1 MNDELRLH
9 DKIIVVTGGA
19 RGQGEAEVRTL
30 VAQGARVVFGDV
42 LEEQGR
48 ALAAELGD
56 RARFV
61 RQDVSSEADWHA
73 VLSEAAGWGGCHG
86 LVANAGVL
94 RMGGLAETSAEMFGL
109 HVQVNQLGC
118 FLGLKHAAPLLA
130 RSGGGSIVNVSSSAG
145 LRAAPAAI
153 AYAATKWA
161 VRGMTKAA
169 AAELAPSGIRV
180 NSIHPGPIATEM
192 LSFQTPDERAAR
204 IAQVPLGRMGTA
216 QEVASLVGF
225 LLSDESGYITGA
237 EITVDGGVTL

>member
-1 MNDELRLH
+1 
-9 DKIIVVTGGA
+9 VVTGGA
-19 RGQGEAEVRTL
+19 RGQGEAEVRAL
-30 VAQGARVVFGDV
+30 VAHGARVVFGDV
-42 LEEQGR
+42 LEEPGR
-48 ALAAELGD
+48 ALAAELGGQ
-56 RARFV
+56 ARFV
-61 RQDVSSEADWHA
+61 RQDVSSEADWQA
-73 VLSEAAGWGGCHG
+73 VMTEAAGWGGCHG

-94 RMGGLAETSAEMFGL
+94 RMGGLAQTSAETFDL
-109 HVQVNQLGC
+109 HVRVNQLGC
-118 FLGLKHAAPLLA
+118 FLGLKYAAPLLA
-130 RSGGGSIVNVSSSAG
+130 ESGGGSIVNVSSSAG

-192 LSFQTPDERAAR
+192 LSFQTPAERAAR

-216 QEVASLVGF
+216 GEVASLVVF